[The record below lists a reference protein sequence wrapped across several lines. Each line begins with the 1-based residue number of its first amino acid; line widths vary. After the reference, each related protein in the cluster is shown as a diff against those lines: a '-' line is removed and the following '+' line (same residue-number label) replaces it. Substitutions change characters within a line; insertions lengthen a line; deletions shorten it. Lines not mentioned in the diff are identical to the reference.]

1 MNRSI
6 AVQWAML
13 DCHFQSHASMIDRFR
28 GASHD
33 AVVGMWGRQ
42 TNEDGKQLSKFEREA
57 LVERYCELFGTWP
70 ECALNSK

>member
-6 AVQWAML
+6 AVQWAIL
-13 DCHFQSHASMIDRFR
+13 DCHFQYHASMVDRFR
-28 GASHD
+28 DATQD

-42 TNEDGKQLSKFEREA
+42 TNEDGKQLSNFEREA

-70 ECALNSK
+70 ESALNSE